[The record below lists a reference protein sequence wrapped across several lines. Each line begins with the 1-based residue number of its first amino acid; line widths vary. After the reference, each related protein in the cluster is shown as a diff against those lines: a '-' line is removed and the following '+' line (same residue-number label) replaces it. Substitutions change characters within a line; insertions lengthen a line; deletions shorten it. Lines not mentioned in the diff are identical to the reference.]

1 MNARIGKIQIP
12 VFAIIAAIP
21 QAIAA
26 AHAVAADDRDSDSD
40 GGAKVT
46 PAEVAEAIGAFAR
59 ALGDA
64 ALPAILRA
72 NVVA

>member
-1 MNARIGKIQIP
+1 MNARVGKIQIP
-12 VFAIIAAIP
+12 IFAIIAAIP

-26 AHAVAADDRDSDSD
+26 AHAVAADDHDSDSD

-59 ALGDA
+59 ALGVA

-72 NVVA
+72 NVGT